1 MTSVVWHINVSG
13 STRYQLRAN
22 LWDTEVDC
30 VLSNMSIGTPTSVYI
45 SACWWLPEAYPW
57 NQSEW
62 ILSLYKSDRP
72 RNKLVEIMQH
82 AYRHYIAN
90 ADSLRTHE
98 SHVLGSQESQSI
110 QRNRKKMQ
118 LQHYEWFNDAPIESI
133 ESIES
138 LRTAGKQSPEGKKK
152 LQACRSVFQERS
164 RFSRD
169 AVLLRNMSGDLVQL
183 AQLAML
189 WVFVT
194 PKQVFQA
201 LLRSVWALD
210 FEHLQILS
218 IKTFCTQNS

>member
-13 STRYQLRAN
+13 STRTGYQLRAN
-22 LWDTEVDC
+22 LWATEVAC
-30 VLSNMSIGTPTSVYI
+30 VLSNRSIGTPTSVYI

-110 QRNRKKMQ
+110 QRNRKK
-118 LQHYEWFNDAPIESI
+118 NAVAT
-133 ESIES
+133 
-138 LRTAGKQSPEGKKK
+138 LRMIQWCAYRKYWKYRKPEDSWKAK
-152 LQACRSVFQERS
+152 S
-164 RFSRD
+164 R
-169 AVLLRNMSGDLVQL
+169 G
-183 AQLAML
+183 
-189 WVFVT
+189 
-194 PKQVFQA
+194 
-201 LLRSVWALD
+201 
-210 FEHLQILS
+210 
-218 IKTFCTQNS
+218 